1 MTCDV
6 YDYDNTRGVM
16 GSVDWMASHTL
27 FKEVKSKRLKSIVNI
42 TA

>member
-6 YDYDNTRGVM
+6 YDYDNMGGFR
-16 GSVDWMASHTL
+16 GSVDWMDSHTL
-27 FKEVKSKRLKSIVNI
+27 FKEAKSKRLKSIVNI